1 MVELGGLLSIC
12 FSGSESGPA
21 AHVDAVG
28 VAGEAATEE
37 EGRSYHEGTG
47 ERARLA

>member
-12 FSGSESGPA
+12 FSGPA
-21 AHVDAVG
+21 ARVDAVG

-37 EGRSYHEGTG
+37 EGRSYHGETG
-47 ERARLA
+47 ERERLV